1 MAVYSAIREHPFTI
15 RNIIEEV
22 NKEKQEVTAV
32 YFDIK
37 KCFDKMVLKEAMKE
51 MWIKGTK
58 TKHWR
63 LIYKMNSNNIL
74 TPLTVLGKC
83 KEVEVK

>member
-1 MAVYSAIREHPFTI
+1 
-15 RNIIEEV
+15 
-22 NKEKQEVTAV
+22 
-32 YFDIK
+32 
-37 KCFDKMVLKEAMKE
+37 MVLKEAMKE

-83 KEVEVK
+83 KEVEVKEMIKHARINPKSSNQCNDN

>member
-1 MAVYSAIREHPFTI
+1 
-15 RNIIEEV
+15 
-22 NKEKQEVTAV
+22 
-32 YFDIK
+32 
-37 KCFDKMVLKEAMKE
+37 MVLKEAMKE

-83 KEVEVK
+83 KEVEVKEMIKQ